1 MAENT
6 THPLSKRVRWDELHR
21 QISKLAKDDR
31 VQALDRLEDRAVAIV
46 NPERQI
52 VYLNAACARF
62 FDLEDPAQ
70 AYGCR
75 HGELLK
81 SIHVNEGEGGCGTS
95 PDCIACGALNAILAC
110 QTSLIDARHCVINR
124 QDGSQLL
131 LGIKAIAMPTEDVR
145 YTMLCFKKLHEQ

>member
-62 FDLEDPAQ
+62 STWRTRLRLTA
-70 AYGCR
+70 
-75 HGELLK
+75 
-81 SIHVNEGEGGCGTS
+81 V
-95 PDCIACGALNAILAC
+95 
-110 QTSLIDARHCVINR
+110 
-124 QDGSQLL
+124 
-131 LGIKAIAMPTEDVR
+131 AMAS
-145 YTMLCFKKLHEQ
+145 C

>member
-62 FDLEDPAQ
+62 FRL
-70 AYGCR
+70 
-75 HGELLK
+75 
-81 SIHVNEGEGGCGTS
+81 GGPGSGLRLS
-95 PDCIACGALNAILAC
+95 PWRAVEEHPC
-110 QTSLIDARHCVINR
+110 
-124 QDGSQLL
+124 
-131 LGIKAIAMPTEDVR
+131 E
-145 YTMLCFKKLHEQ
+145 